1 MKETKRQLLLYAGFL
16 CSGLLVLG
24 MITYPIWKHA
34 PKWVE
39 IKDPNTLISEC
50 AALLETQQAVE
61 ITMQTKD
68 DFRLRSLPE
77 EIWPD
82 SIKKLKPVAV
92 FPDEDHIKIHL
103 HGGGIKRGWVYLV
116 YPDKRTE
123 TVAPKGLV
131 LYGNVAPG
139 IFRYKT
145 DG

>member
-1 MKETKRQLLLYAGFL
+1 MIAKRQFLLFIGAL

-24 MITYPIWKHA
+24 MLLYPIWKHA

-39 IKDPNTLISEC
+39 IKDPNILISEC
-50 AALLETQQAVE
+50 AALIETQEAVE
-61 ITMQTKD
+61 ITRQIKD
-68 DFRLRSLPE
+68 NLRLRSLPE

-92 FPDEDHIKIHL
+92 FPDEDHIEIHL
-103 HGGGIKRGWVYLV
+103 SGGGIKRGRGYLV

-123 TVAPKGLV
+123 TVARKGLV

>member
-1 MKETKRQLLLYAGFL
+1 MIAKRQFLLFIGAL
-16 CSGLLVLG
+16 CCGLLVLG

-34 PKWVE
+34 PKWVKIE
-39 IKDPNTLISEC
+39 DPNILISEC
-50 AALLETQQAVE
+50 AALLKTQQAVE
-61 ITMQTKD
+61 ITRQIKD
-68 DFRLRSLPE
+68 NHRLRSLPE
-77 EIWPD
+77 ETWSD
-82 SIKKLKPVAV
+82 SIKRLKPVAV

-103 HGGGIKRGWVYLV
+103 HGGGIKRGRGYLV

-123 TVAPKGLV
+123 TVAPNGLV

>member
-1 MKETKRQLLLYAGFL
+1 MIAKRQFLLFIGAL

-24 MITYPIWKHA
+24 MLLYPIWKHA

-39 IKDPNTLISEC
+39 IKDPNILISEC
-50 AALLETQQAVE
+50 AALLKTQQAVE
-61 ITMQTKD
+61 ITRQIKD
-68 DFRLRSLPE
+68 NHRLRSLPE
-77 EIWPD
+77 ETWSD

-92 FPDEDHIKIHL
+92 YQGKDLIKIHL
-103 HGGGIKRGWVYLV
+103 CGGGIKPGRGYLV

-123 TVAPKGLV
+123 TVARKGLV

-145 DG
+145 AG